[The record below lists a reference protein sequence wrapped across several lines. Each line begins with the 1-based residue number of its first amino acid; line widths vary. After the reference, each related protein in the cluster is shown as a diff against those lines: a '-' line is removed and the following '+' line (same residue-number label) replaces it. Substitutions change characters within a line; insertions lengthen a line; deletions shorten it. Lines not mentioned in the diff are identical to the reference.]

1 MEPPGQMPPV
11 TVVNEVVVGSFEE
24 EEEGAG
30 IVRASDISKVKDED
44 SATPRLSEGGQ
55 GGKPAKTMAK
65 IEFFD
70 G

>member
-1 MEPPGQMPPV
+1 MEPPGQTPPV
-11 TVVNEVVVGSFEE
+11 TVVNEVVVGPFEE
-24 EEEGAG
+24 REERTG
-30 IVRASDISKVKDED
+30 IARASDIVKVKGED